1 MKHSLYFVFLGV
13 SIQCKYFGVYLSTKT
28 HCILFISI
36 LTYIRL
42 KSSCHHLIIW
52 YPKAVLDFILNDYCV
67 DIFFWAKVLAVY
79 YIRRLWVYLKRIFTF
94 VIRWKTKVLLERT
107 EGRDTY
113 IEAIISRSNCGANK
127 STLCELNLRGRE
139 MSLEFKVFESNQ
151 MNKQVAYAV
160 PN

>member
-1 MKHSLYFVFLGV
+1 M
-13 SIQCKYFGVYLSTKT
+13 
-28 HCILFISI
+28 
-36 LTYIRL
+36 
-42 KSSCHHLIIW
+42 
-52 YPKAVLDFILNDYCV
+52 
-67 DIFFWAKVLAVY
+67 
-79 YIRRLWVYLKRIFTF
+79 KRIFTF

-139 MSLEFKVFESNQ
+139 MSLELKVFESNQ